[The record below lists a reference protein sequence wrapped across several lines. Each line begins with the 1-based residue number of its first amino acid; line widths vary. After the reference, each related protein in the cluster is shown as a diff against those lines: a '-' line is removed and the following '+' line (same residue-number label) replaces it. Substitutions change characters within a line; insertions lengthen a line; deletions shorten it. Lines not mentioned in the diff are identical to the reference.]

1 MEHVSCVVRFCA
13 GEVRVCMCVWM
24 YGWMDGYMDERLL
37 AGAAGS
43 VTGMCAYVQDGASC
57 LWIASQNGHVEVVK
71 YLYSCGGEALLM
83 LTRKVSLQDVVN
95 GCCSLHA

>member
-1 MEHVSCVVRFCA
+1 MCRAF
-13 GEVRVCMCVWM
+13 EVGRCCSSQSVYVCMDV
-24 YGWMDGYMDERLL
+24 WMDGYMDERLL

-83 LTRKVSLQDVVN
+83 LTKKVRA
-95 GCCSLHA
+95 GCCRVYV